1 MSYVTVNV
9 LSGKTEAIPCIPN
22 KEKQVQ
28 KSSFQSLNCGSRER
42 IFKSKCG
49 TEDQE
54 ILGDIVHLFDFSA
67 FIYTLFIFM

>member
-28 KSSFQSLNCGSRER
+28 KSSFQSLSCGNRER

-49 TEDQE
+49 REDQE
-54 ILGDIVHLFDFSA
+54 ILGDIAHLFDFSV
-67 FIYTLFIFM
+67 FIYTLFIVR